1 MALRYSFFAADGAGA
16 GVGGLAPTVE
26 TWRTAAGGAPSDAQ
40 PSLTE
45 LDATNAVGWYYFD
58 LDVQADTLIGI
69 DFTASAAS
77 VKGPAGHYS
86 GTRRAS
92 AELKT
97 TDAAFTSARLAS
109 LDELG
114 GSNLPADV
122 DTLIAR
128 LTATRAGNLD
138 EITGTRLA
146 ELDPANMPA
155 GVAGAQA
162 QATTAATQATAAAV
176 DAATLDGRLTAGRAA
191 NLDEITST
199 RLAQLDAGN
208 VPADA
213 ATAATQATA
222 AAADAATIES
232 RLTAGRSA
240 NLDKIDD
247 AISNVAGNVWDVA
260 VGVPTVG
267 SFGEAV
273 NDQPARVFA
282 FSLGEFDAG
291 AMIAEVLACCRLTSD
306 NVWQKMPA
314 AAAAPNGSFGWLL
327 ELAARI
333 AGKVNVVV
341 DPGTFD
347 GVKMEDGA
355 IRVYRTLAHADLDN
369 PANAIAT
376 ISLAAVYDGS
386 DNLDKLTGT
395 EPG

>member
-1 MALRYSFFAADGAGA
+1 MALRYSFFAADGTGA
-16 GVGGLAPTVE
+16 GVTGLTPTVE

-45 LDATNAVGWYYFD
+45 LDATNAAGWYYFD

-69 DFTASAAS
+69 DFTAATTN
-77 VKGPAGHYS
+77 VKGPSGYS
-86 GTRRAS
+86 GGRRVS
-92 AELKT
+92 AELQT
-97 TDAAFTSARLAS
+97 TDAAFTSARLAN

-122 DTLIAR
+122 DTLVAR

-138 EITGTRLA
+138 EITGTRLS

-155 GVAGAQA
+155 GVSTASAQA
-162 QATTAATQATAAAV
+162 TTAATQATTAATQATTAATQATTAATQATAASAS
-176 DAATLDGRLTAGRAA
+176 AATVETRLSAGRA
-191 NLDEITST
+191 S
-199 RLAQLDAGN
+199 
-208 VPADA
+208 
-213 ATAATQATA
+213 
-222 AAADAATIES
+222 
-232 RLTAGRSA
+232 

-247 AISNVAGNVWDVA
+247 AISNVADNVWDVA
-260 VGVPTVG
+260 VGVPVVG
-267 SFGEAV
+267 SFGAAV
-273 NDQPARVFA
+273 NDQPSRVFA
-282 FSLGEFDAG
+282 FSLGEFDA
-291 AMIAEVLACCRLTSD
+291 ATMIAEILACCRATSD
-306 NVWQKMPA
+306 NVWAKMPA

-333 AGKVNVVV
+333 AAKVNVVV

>member
-1 MALRYSFFAADGAGA
+1 MALRYSFFAADGTGA
-16 GVGGLAPTVE
+16 GVTGLTPTVE

-45 LDATNAVGWYYFD
+45 LDATNAAGWYYFD

-69 DFTASAAS
+69 DFTAATTN
-77 VKGPAGHYS
+77 VKGPSGYS
-86 GTRRAS
+86 GGRRVS
-92 AELKT
+92 AELQT
-97 TDAAFTSARLAS
+97 TDAAFTSARLAN

-122 DTLIAR
+122 DTLVAR

-138 EITGTRLA
+138 EITGTRLS

-155 GVAGAQA
+155 GVSTASAQA
-162 QATTAATQATAAAV
+162 TTAATQATTAATQATAASAS
-176 DAATLDGRLTAGRAA
+176 AATVETRLSAGRA
-191 NLDEITST
+191 S
-199 RLAQLDAGN
+199 
-208 VPADA
+208 
-213 ATAATQATA
+213 
-222 AAADAATIES
+222 
-232 RLTAGRSA
+232 

-247 AISNVAGNVWDVA
+247 AISNVADNVWDVA
-260 VGVPTVG
+260 VGVPVVG
-267 SFGEAV
+267 SFGAAV
-273 NDQPARVFA
+273 NDQPSRVFA
-282 FSLGEFDAG
+282 FSLGEFDA
-291 AMIAEVLACCRLTSD
+291 ATMIAEILACCRATSD
-306 NVWQKMPA
+306 NVWAKMPA

-333 AGKVNVVV
+333 AAKVNVVV